1 MKRPRREILT
11 LVAPGPARRA
21 AERLFRRE
29 RQRIARR
36 IPHAEILHIGATAVR
51 GLPTKGDLDIVVRV
65 DAAEFERA
73 ERALSSLYVRNLGSD
88 RNHFFAAFKDDAA
101 SPPLGVQLVVRGSEH
116 DDFHST
122 RDLIA
127 TSPLLRRAL
136 ALLKRRH
143 RGRSM
148 DRYRAAKAQFIAS
161 MRQREALSS
170 LAMPSKQQTN

>member
-11 LVAPGPARRA
+11 LVAPGPARFA

-29 RQRIARR
+29 RRRIARR

-65 DAAEFERA
+65 GAAEFHRA
-73 ERALSSLYVRNLGSD
+73 ERALSSLYDRNLGSD
-88 RNHFFAAFKDDAA
+88 RNESFAAFKNDDAH
-101 SPPLGVQLVVRGSEH
+101 PQLGVQLVVRDSEH
-116 DDFHST
+116 DDFHRT
-122 RDLIA
+122 RDLLA
-127 TSPLLRRAL
+127 ASPHLRRTL

-148 DRYRAAKAQFIAS
+148 DRYRAAKSRFIADL
-161 MRQREALSS
+161 R
-170 LAMPSKQQTN
+170 P